1 MKAGEIPRRR
11 STNLAKFTILF
22 SKKVEKDLERM
33 TKTLG
38 AKSKADVVRKAL
50 NLLRYVLEEQKGG
63 GKLMVENKRE
73 NSRKEV
79 ITI

>member
-1 MKAGEIPRRR
+1 M
-11 STNLAKFTILF
+11 AKFTIQF
-22 SKKVEKDLERM
+22 SKKTEKDLERM
-33 TKTLG
+33 IKTLG

-79 ITI
+79 ITL

>member
-1 MKAGEIPRRR
+1 M
-11 STNLAKFTILF
+11 AKFTIQF
-22 SKKVEKDLERM
+22 SKKVEKDVERM

-38 AKSKADVVRKAL
+38 AESKADVVRKAS

-73 NSRKEV
+73 NSRKKV
-79 ITI
+79 ITPIGLA

>member
-1 MKAGEIPRRR
+1 M
-11 STNLAKFTILF
+11 AKFTIQF
-22 SKKVEKDLERM
+22 SKKTEKDLERM
-33 TKTLG
+33 IKTLG
-38 AKSKADVVRKAL
+38 AKTKADVVRKAL

>member
-1 MKAGEIPRRR
+1 MI
-11 STNLAKFTILF
+11 
-22 SKKVEKDLERM
+22 
-33 TKTLG
+33 KTLG
-38 AKSKADVVRKAL
+38 AKTKADVVRKAL
-50 NLLRYVLEEQKGG
+50 NLLQYVLEEQKGG

>member
-1 MKAGEIPRRR
+1 M
-11 STNLAKFTILF
+11 AKFTIQF
-22 SKKVEKDLERM
+22 SKKTEKDLERM
-33 TKTLG
+33 IKTLG
-38 AKSKADVVRKAL
+38 AKTKADVVRKAL
-50 NLLRYVLEEQKGG
+50 NLLQYVLEEQKGG